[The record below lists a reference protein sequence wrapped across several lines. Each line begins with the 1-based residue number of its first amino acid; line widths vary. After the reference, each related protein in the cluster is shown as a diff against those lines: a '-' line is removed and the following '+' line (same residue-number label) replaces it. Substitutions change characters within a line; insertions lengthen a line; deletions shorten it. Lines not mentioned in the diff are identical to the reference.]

1 MNQGLPIS
9 SEERQNQI
17 LSLIETQSRVV
28 VSELS
33 ELYSVSEA
41 TIRRDLRHMAKLN
54 LLRRVHGGA
63 LRDHVVEPELPF
75 LRRTRLHGEEKQ
87 RIGAAAA
94 GLIEQGET
102 VILIG
107 GSTTLAIV
115 PHLAQKK
122 NLTVITD
129 SLLIAQSV
137 ARNMATTVILL
148 GGVMRNSELT
158 TGGRLAYL
166 CLQELRANKV
176 FMGVRAVDLDH
187 GLFLDEVAEVANF
200 HEYIKAANETIL
212 VVDQS
217 KFGRVATAA
226 LGPITL
232 VHRVVIDAPL
242 APEILARLRA
252 LEIDVMLA

>member
-1 MNQGLPIS
+1 MNQDIPIS
-9 SEERQNQI
+9 TEERRSQI
-17 LSLIETQSRVV
+17 LSLIESERRVAV
-28 VSELS
+28 AQLS
-33 ELYSVSEA
+33 ETYQVSEA
-41 TIRRDLRHMAKLN
+41 TIRRDLRHLAELN

-63 LRDHVVEPELPF
+63 IRDHAAEPELPF
-75 LRRTRLHGEEKQ
+75 LQRTRLHGEEKQ

-94 GLIEQGET
+94 GLIEQDET

-107 GSTTLAIV
+107 GSTTLAMV

-129 SLLIAQSV
+129 SLLIAQGV

-158 TGGRLAYL
+158 TGGRLAHL

-176 FMGVRAVDLDH
+176 FLGVRAIDMDR
-187 GLFLDEVAEVANF
+187 GLFLDEVAEAANF
-200 HEYIKAANETIL
+200 REYIKAANETIL

-226 LGPITL
+226 LGPITMMD
-232 VHRVVIDAPL
+232 RVVIDAPL
-242 APEILARLRA
+242 TPEILVRLRA
-252 LEIDVMLA
+252 LEIEVMLA